1 MPMDAIAPDP
11 FFITSGGPVVVGVIV
26 VVVLIGYAI
35 RRYLRNRG

>member
-11 FFITSGGPVVVGVIV
+11 FFINSGGPVVVLVIV
-26 VVVLIGYAI
+26 VVILLAYAL